1 MQALQGQRQHSLYSE
16 KSPAAI
22 RDTTAERPPRSET
35 QRRIVCET
43 TSLKLMTE
51 NSPSRQAW
59 VILVIGVLSQM
70 AATVAI
76 TGPAFLIPYMHTDLG
91 YTLTQAGTVAAAP
104 SFGLILTL
112 IAWGAFADKFG
123 ERLAMTLGIA
133 LTALASGLA
142 VAVVGS
148 PVWMVII
155 IAASGAAAASVN
167 SASGRVVMGWFPRH
181 RRGLA
186 MGIRQMSQPL
196 GTSVA
201 ALSVPPIASSG
212 GFTGYL
218 WFVVIVTGVMSVIC
232 LGLVRDPPRAEVAP
246 TVVHTATDDAGPGSA
261 SARGEVKAPSA
272 TNNPYRMDSFLWRI
286 HAVSALL
293 VIPQFAFSTYG
304 LIWLIANQ
312 HISPGIAGG
321 IVAASQIVGAI
332 GRMIVG
338 ALSDRLGSRVG
349 LMRIVAI
356 AAVVL
361 VAAIALI
368 SITPMPVVAAVVFI
382 LASTVSVAD
391 NGLAFASVA
400 EAAGPQWSGKAMGTQ
415 NTGQF
420 VMSAILGPGFGTL
433 ITVFGYPLS
442 FAFVAVAPLLSLG
455 FIPKQD
461 IDRIA

>member
-1 MQALQGQRQHSLYSE
+1 
-16 KSPAAI
+16 
-22 RDTTAERPPRSET
+22 
-35 QRRIVCET
+35 
-43 TSLKLMTE
+43 MTV
-51 NSPSRQAW
+51 NPPSRQAW

-76 TGPAFLIPYMHTDLG
+76 TGPAFLIPYMHTELG

-104 SFGLILTL
+104 SFGLIVTL
-112 IAWGAFADKFG
+112 IAWGAFADRFG
-123 ERLAMTLGIA
+123 ERLAMTLGIG
-133 LTALASGLA
+133 LTAVASALA
-142 VAVVGS
+142 VLVVGS
-148 PVWMVII
+148 PVWTVVA

-186 MGIRQMSQPL
+186 MGIRQMSPPL

-201 ALSVPPIASSG
+201 ALAVPPIAAAHG
-212 GFTGYL
+212 LIGYL
-218 WFVVIVTGVMSVIC
+218 WFVTIVTAAMAIVC
-232 LGLVRDPPRAEVAP
+232 FALVRNPPHAEVAP
-246 TVVHTATDDAGPGSA
+246 SSGRTAPYAALPTPA
-261 SARGEVKAPSA
+261 SAADSVPTK
-272 TNNPYRMDSFLWRI
+272 TKTMNPYRTDSFLWRI

-312 HISPGIAGG
+312 HISAGIAGG
-321 IVAASQIVGAI
+321 IVAASQIVGAL

-338 ALSDRLGSRVG
+338 GLSDRLGSRVG
-349 LMRIVAI
+349 LMRVVAI
-356 AAVVL
+356 AAMVF

-368 SITPMPVVAAVVFI
+368 SLTPMPVVAAVVFI
-382 LASTVSVAD
+382 LASTVAVAD

-400 EAAGPQWSGKAMGTQ
+400 EAAGPQWSGKALGTQ

-420 VMSAILGPGFGTL
+420 VISAILGPGFGAL

-442 FAFVAVAPLLSLG
+442 FAVVAVAPLLSLG
-455 FIPKQD
+455 IIPKQD
-461 IDRIA
+461 VDRIT

>member
-1 MQALQGQRQHSLYSE
+1 MFE
-16 KSPAAI
+16 
-22 RDTTAERPPRSET
+22 PP
-35 QRRIVCET
+35 
-43 TSLKLMTE
+43 
-51 NSPSRQAW
+51 PSRQAW
-59 VILVIGVLSQM
+59 VILVVGVLSQM

-91 YTLTQAGTVAAAP
+91 YSLTQAGTVAAAP
-104 SFGLILTL
+104 SFGLIVTL
-112 IAWGAFADKFG
+112 IAWGAFADRFG
-123 ERLAMTLGIA
+123 ERLAMTLGIG
-133 LTALASGLA
+133 LTALISALA
-142 VAVVGS
+142 VLVVGS
-148 PVWMVII
+148 PIWTVIA

-167 SASGRVVMGWFPRH
+167 SASGRVVMGWFPRY

-186 MGIRQMSQPL
+186 MGIRQMSPPL

-201 ALSVPPIASSG
+201 ALAIPPIAAANG
-212 GFTGYL
+212 LVGYL
-218 WFVVIVTGVMSVIC
+218 WFAAIVTGAMTIVC
-232 LGLVRDPPRAEVAP
+232 FALVRNPPAAEV
-246 TVVHTATDDAGPGSA
+246 GPASA
-261 SARGEVKAPSA
+261 SDAQPISASDPDPASSAGEGEPATTSA
-272 TNNPYRMDSFLWRI
+272 GGSPLQTAHVTNPYRADSFLWRI

-312 HISPGIAGG
+312 HISAGIAGG
-321 IVAASQIVGAI
+321 IVAASQIVGAL
-332 GRMIVG
+332 GRMVVG
-338 ALSDRLGSRVG
+338 GLSDRLGSRVG

-368 SITPMPVVAAVVFI
+368 SLTPMPVVAAVVFI

-400 EAAGPQWSGKAMGTQ
+400 EAAGPKWSGKALGTQ

-420 VMSAILGPGFGTL
+420 VMSAILGPGFGAL

-442 FAFVAVAPLLSLG
+442 FGIVAVAPLLSLG
-455 FIPKQD
+455 MLPKRD
-461 IDRIA
+461 IDRIT

>member
-1 MQALQGQRQHSLYSE
+1 M
-16 KSPAAI
+16 I
-22 RDTTAERPPRSET
+22 
-35 QRRIVCET
+35 
-43 TSLKLMTE
+43 E
-51 NSPSRQAW
+51 NAPSRQAW
-59 VILVIGVLSQM
+59 VILVVGVLSQM
-70 AATVAI
+70 AATIAI

-112 IAWGAFADKFG
+112 IAWGAFADRFG

-201 ALSVPPIASSG
+201 ALCVPPIAASS

-218 WFVVIVTGVMSVIC
+218 WFVVIVTGVMAVIC
-232 LGLVRDPPRAEVAP
+232 LGVVRDPPRAEVAP
-246 TVVHTATDDAGPGSA
+246 SPVRTSTDGGRPDPA
-261 SARGEVKAPSA
+261 SARGEA
-272 TNNPYRMDSFLWRI
+272 TTSPATTNPYRMDSFLWRI

-312 HISPGIAGG
+312 HISAGVAGG

-338 ALSDRLGSRVG
+338 GLSDRLGSRVG
-349 LMRIVAI
+349 LMRVVAI
-356 AAVVL
+356 AAAVF

-368 SITPMPVVAAVVFI
+368 SLTPMPTVAAVVFI

-400 EAAGPQWSGKAMGTQ
+400 EAAGSQWSGKALGAQ

-420 VMSAILGPGFGTL
+420 AMSAILGPGFGAL
-433 ITVFGYPLS
+433 VTVFGYPLS
-442 FAFVAVAPLLSLG
+442 FAFVAIAPLLSLG
-455 FIPKQD
+455 IIPKQD
-461 IDRIA
+461 VDRIT

>member
-1 MQALQGQRQHSLYSE
+1 
-16 KSPAAI
+16 
-22 RDTTAERPPRSET
+22 
-35 QRRIVCET
+35 
-43 TSLKLMTE
+43 MTE
-51 NSPSRQAW
+51 NPPSRQAW
-59 VILVIGVLSQM
+59 VILVVGVLSQM
-70 AATVAI
+70 AATIAI

-112 IAWGAFADKFG
+112 IAWGAFADRFG

-133 LTALASGLA
+133 LTALTSGIA
-142 VAVVGS
+142 VALVGS
-148 PVWMVII
+148 PVWMVLI

-201 ALSVPPIASSG
+201 AVTVPPIAASG
-212 GFTGYL
+212 GFSAYL
-218 WFVVIVTGVMSVIC
+218 WFVVIVTGVMAVIC
-232 LGLVRDPPRAEVAP
+232 FGLVKDPPRAEVVP
-246 TVVHTATDDAGPGSA
+246 SPVVTSTDDGQPGPT
-261 SARGEVKAPSA
+261 SARGASTTTPA
-272 TNNPYRMDSFLWRI
+272 TDNPYRMDSFLWRI

-312 HISPGIAGG
+312 HISVGIAGG

-332 GRMIVG
+332 GRLIVG
-338 ALSDRLGSRVG
+338 GLSDRLGSRVG
-349 LMRIVAI
+349 LMRVVAI
-356 AAVVL
+356 AAVVF
-361 VAAIALI
+361 VAAIALT
-368 SITPMPVVAAVVFI
+368 SLTPMPIVATVVFI
-382 LASTVSVAD
+382 LASAISVAD

-400 EAAGPQWSGKAMGTQ
+400 EAAGPHWSGKAMGTQ

-420 VMSAILGPGFGTL
+420 VMSALMGPGFGAL
-433 ITVFGYPLS
+433 ITIFGYPLS
-442 FAFVAVAPLLSLG
+442 FAFVGIAPLLSLG
-455 FIPKQD
+455 IIPKQD
-461 IDRIA
+461 IDRIT

>member
-1 MQALQGQRQHSLYSE
+1 
-16 KSPAAI
+16 
-22 RDTTAERPPRSET
+22 
-35 QRRIVCET
+35 
-43 TSLKLMTE
+43 MTE
-51 NSPSRQAW
+51 NPPSRQAW
-59 VILVIGVLSQM
+59 VILVVGVLSQM
-70 AATVAI
+70 AATIAI

-112 IAWGAFADKFG
+112 IAWGAFADRFG

-133 LTALASGLA
+133 LTALTSGIA
-142 VAVVGS
+142 VALVGS
-148 PVWMVII
+148 PVWMVLI

-201 ALSVPPIASSG
+201 AVTVPPIAASG
-212 GFTGYL
+212 GFSAYL
-218 WFVVIVTGVMSVIC
+218 WFVVIVTGVMAVIC
-232 LGLVRDPPRAEVAP
+232 FGLVKDPPRAEAVP
-246 TVVHTATDDAGPGSA
+246 SPVVTSTDAGQPGPT
-261 SARGEVKAPSA
+261 SARGESTASPA
-272 TNNPYRMDSFLWRI
+272 TDNPYRMDSFLWRI

-312 HISPGIAGG
+312 HISVGIAGG

-332 GRMIVG
+332 GRLIVG
-338 ALSDRLGSRVG
+338 GLSDRLGSRVG
-349 LMRIVAI
+349 LMRVVAI
-356 AAVVL
+356 AAVVF
-361 VAAIALI
+361 VAAIALT
-368 SITPMPVVAAVVFI
+368 SLTSMPIVATVVFI
-382 LASTVSVAD
+382 LASAISVAD

-400 EAAGPQWSGKAMGTQ
+400 EAAGPHWSGKAMGAQ

-420 VMSAILGPGFGTL
+420 VMSALMGPGFGAL
-433 ITVFGYPLS
+433 ITIFGYPLS
-442 FAFVAVAPLLSLG
+442 FAFVAIAPLLSLG
-455 FIPKQD
+455 IIPKQD
-461 IDRIA
+461 IDRIT

>member
-1 MQALQGQRQHSLYSE
+1 
-16 KSPAAI
+16 
-22 RDTTAERPPRSET
+22 
-35 QRRIVCET
+35 
-43 TSLKLMTE
+43 MTE
-51 NSPSRQAW
+51 NPPSRQAW
-59 VILVIGVLSQM
+59 VILVVGVLSQM

-91 YTLTQAGTVAAAP
+91 YTLTQAGTVATAP

-112 IAWGAFADKFG
+112 IAWGAFADRFG
-123 ERLAMTLGIA
+123 ERLAMTLGIG

-148 PVWMVII
+148 PVWMVIV

-201 ALSVPPIASSG
+201 ALAVPPIAAGG
-212 GFTGYL
+212 GFVGYL
-218 WFVVIVTGVMSVIC
+218 WFIVIVTGVMALVC
-232 LGLVRDPPRAEVAP
+232 FGFVRDPPRAEAAP
-246 TVVHTATDDAGPGSA
+246 TPVRTSTADAQPRTTSAGDADPRTTSAREGEPTPA
-261 SARGEVKAPSA
+261 SAV
-272 TNNPYRMDSFLWRI
+272 NPYLNDSFLWRI

-293 VIPQFAFSTYG
+293 VVPQFAFSTYG

-312 HISPGIAGG
+312 HIGAGIAGG

-338 ALSDRLGSRVG
+338 GLSDRFGSRVG
-349 LMRIVAI
+349 LMRVVAI
-356 AAVVL
+356 GAVVL
-361 VAAIALI
+361 VAAIGLI
-368 SITPMPVVAAVVFI
+368 SLTPMPVVATVVFI

-400 EAAGPQWSGKAMGTQ
+400 EAAGPKWSGKALGTQ

-420 VMSAILGPGFGTL
+420 VMSAAMGPGFGAL
-433 ITVFGYPLS
+433 VTVFGYPLS
-442 FAFVAVAPLLSLG
+442 FAIIAIAPLIGLG
-455 FIPKQD
+455 VIPKKD
-461 IDRIA
+461 LDRIT